1 MSRAALDRPQKH
13 SLIYSLLLC
22 QLCFTEKVFACKRY
36 TCFLNSSSNVWNTA
50 ICMVTKSR
58 LGIFEMVISKA
69 ILRSIHS
76 ILFKQMVHYDTLRQ
90 AKPSAHKI
98 RLWWLS
104 LPYGFITAEFFNYQE
119 QTFSDLWSIKW

>member
-22 QLCFTEKVFACKRY
+22 QLCFTEKVFACEWY
-36 TCFLNSSSNVWNTA
+36 TWFLNSPSNAWNTV
-50 ICMVTKSR
+50 ICMATKLK

-69 ILRSIHS
+69 ILKSIHP

-90 AKPSAHKI
+90 AKPPAHKI
-98 RLWWLS
+98 RL
-104 LPYGFITAEFFNYQE
+104 
-119 QTFSDLWSIKW
+119 